1 MSAATVSL
9 PDMGEWNITSQI
21 KIDGQIAPDFSFD
34 WEVLFQG
41 HKYIQPLRKPQGS
54 KENTTLNSV
63 IDLTFQHWAIYQLKR
78 WYFFTAQ
85 PVETGTAIPD
95 KYIATVSLNL
105 GDFCALFGTILN
117 YYYGD
122 KITISLDPQWQYK
135 SEAEVVEISYSHIW
149 DVLIKLY
156 EVYGVRWVIEPNGSP
171 EKYVIKVGYPTT
183 EQSHIFEYG
192 FEGGL
197 LKVERQVQSDE
208 IANMLLGRGG
218 EKNLPYRYFKNVDP
232 ENPSFKAD
240 PDWIEELSNIY
251 FANLM
256 PATFR
261 SYVQGWKA
269 AHISKY
275 PGYKAVGEANAYAPW
290 AYRKG
295 FTDEKFDPVEY
306 VADEITINPET
317 GDKIVVISPTYSPY
331 VKKDSSIAK
340 YGPLLNGLENNDE
353 IYPTIQGVTIDPF
366 GRINEAIEVEP
377 ITSDDI
383 EGAGESEA
391 QITTLLG
398 IVSPTLKVG
407 ANARQVFILQGEF
420 SVEKGRTADLITDL
434 TKSGR
439 ASDLSLLESEVIIES
454 QSITLK
460 NKVTGQTHS
469 ASGIPSG
476 NYSYQIT
483 VNVHNASSKDL
494 YITIACPTPK
504 LVDSALS
511 DQWTN
516 KWRIWVKNLWQTS
529 KQSGETDAQY
539 AERVWR
545 PILGDRE
552 GNEAKMVFASGLLA
566 HEDYE
571 FTITSIP
578 KYERKLCKWQTVE
591 NGKVVEHEYWS
602 EWCIELGKSDAEL
615 DTLGVYLPSVMR
627 QAIAGDFFF
636 FIGIDMPHLYT
647 VWAEERIDNWKKDN
661 LEDKKD
667 IKPTWVVTTDR
678 VRLNNEGR
686 EDALICKLHPG
697 DTLRLAD
704 KRFIEGD
711 YETLYLS
718 SLTYKYREP
727 SSDDTALNPDVEI
740 VLSDRYEVSAN
751 PVTTLQ
757 GEVSA
762 LAKQIGSMS
771 NVEQVV
777 RAVAD
782 KLYLRKDGLP
792 DRSMSPTEFASLLTS
807 LGFRSG
813 MVGGAGWG
821 IYKDA
826 NDNWVIEADRI
837 MARQDFEVNNLVI
850 NQVVGQGGT
859 IVESAARMEITHVE
873 DTASGYQCYF
883 DQHEGTVANLFR
895 VDDVAWCNRFTPE
908 NNSLKFYKRRVIEVG
923 VDYVLLS
930 KTYVN
935 GSGIPTEGD
944 AIVQYGNY
952 TDKNRQYIK
961 VRDVIGGGYERY
973 IEGLDS
979 VNATGVEYYFVG
991 RQTGLYNGRPRWFIG
1006 DENGFIE
1013 WINGALNIKGSLNML
1028 STYDGKALGDY
1039 IGDAAQSA
1047 ADKAKAELQS
1057 RIDEL
1062 QNQIDGVVETWNGTV
1077 DPTKA
1082 NYPASGWT
1090 TETDKQAHI
1099 GDAYFNIG
1107 AYNASTNPNAGHAW
1121 RWYYNSATDYGWI
1134 ELADSD
1140 AVRALQLAQMS
1151 VTGTDVLY
1159 KKGSS
1164 LTDVPTPLPT
1174 IGATGDI
1181 TGYNGWSTDAPD
1193 WESGKYIWQTT
1204 YVKKGDGSATFSAPT
1219 CISGKNGRGIDRI
1232 EEEYCLSDSSSTPTP
1247 NVWYDEAH
1255 KPTWVAG
1262 KYMWTRSHVYY
1273 TDGTDET
1280 FGEVCVT
1287 GATGTSVLAEYSSD
1301 GTSWHPAYQSGD
1313 VWMHTGTD
1321 GVNWSPA
1328 VRIQG
1333 IGYSTN
1339 LIRHTKDMT
1348 GWGTDYSTNVGFSYE
1363 TDTDGFTVV
1372 TQNIKT
1378 GGGNNN
1384 AYWWLWNTNN
1394 VNNQRLVESPNDVF
1408 VPGRRYTLSF
1418 EFISYPADHPVG
1430 GYIDVRP
1437 GDDGSGRITLM
1448 SFLFSNPSGIWERVT
1463 RTFVCPQFNKNKTL
1477 SLFGLAFN
1485 ANAPKDAYLKIRKI
1499 CLVEGDSSEW
1509 TPAPSEMVGQDGQY
1523 RKWQWAVHTSSTSAD
1538 GIAESSWKDTPL
1550 TANPGQ
1556 YVWMRSGIVV
1566 PPATEPTSYDKPYTR
1581 VTGDKGD
1588 SSYMLD
1594 LTDEVKGIAC
1604 DSSGNPLSASIPTSQ
1619 ASVFKGSEKVTSGV
1633 SYSIAQKTGI
1643 TNANVTSA
1651 GVVTLSGLTADTA
1664 TVVVQA
1670 VVNGV
1675 TLQSNISVYKVK
1687 PGGSYAPNLLK
1698 GTKNGIL
1705 SPGASPATGAYGNC
1719 AVVFFDE
1726 GTVLSVGDK
1735 IAVKIESIEQLAGSA
1750 PNGYSLW
1757 PYSVLSNG
1765 ALKSALCP
1773 NPKTVKTSDLQC
1785 TFEITS
1791 TTPEGQYPALLV
1803 YPAVNGALTGCQ
1815 AQYGR
1820 IMVVRGDTP
1829 MDWSPAASEMEG
1841 AVVYQIEPS
1850 VDNITKSMT
1859 GELSETSLKCKV
1871 YKTTGDSPRELTSD
1885 KQVRFQVIKK
1895 DGSSTISTLWPTNGE
1910 TASVAVTEDTE
1921 SIICE
1926 LIDGSTVLDRE
1937 RVPVISDASDLE
1949 IGGRNLLLRS
1959 GQGITTANYLVD
1971 KYYLSVNPIV
1981 GKTYT
1986 FTLWG
1991 QLASSKTDFGLWN
2004 SGGDV
2009 NLALL
2014 KKVADGKYQATFD
2027 WVNTAGGKTA
2037 TGKHIELYALLNT
2050 QSGTSIVNRVKLEE
2064 GNVGT
2069 DWSPAPE
2076 DTGAGVNLLRN
2087 SRARLTKTYTST
2099 GDWYNLLKKETV
2111 YLEQGKTYTISARTN
2126 CAKFTNVH
2134 GTPYENKCVL
2144 WLCSTADS
2152 TQGVVNQIV
2161 SGTDMSTDGSRGQTF
2176 VWNHPSGEY
2185 FLRVNF
2191 YAAGTWW
2198 AEKVKIEKGSY
2209 ATEWTPS
2216 PEDVEYMEDAL
2227 KENTKIEGGLMLIST
2242 ISLGQNNTDYTSQT
2256 TWSGINGIYKE
2267 TAIGGGIAAW
2277 YGGDMEDL
2285 ANYYN
2290 WSNTEGKW
2298 VAKSGV
2304 TPPSRIAKGIDR
2316 FDGSGYKASGNLWW
2330 DEVGN
2335 LYANGMFTGQ
2345 MTVGN
2350 PTGQRID
2357 LDPMQ
2362 QVMNIFSDNGTLVA
2376 THSGRTLTVDE
2387 ARPADTQGVSG
2398 KTVVSIT
2405 SKTLT
2410 INSGSSVSETLDR
2423 SICSGKATGSGTLTI
2438 DVPSFILTASTQ
2450 ASSSSM
2456 QIQPMASIE
2465 LYLVVTVGTKIMKYS
2480 LGQATS
2486 LSVSSSVT
2494 TPANKYQI
2502 PIPKNT
2508 SYSAKITAE
2517 YSVSGSQGARGTL
2530 GGSSPTVPY
2539 DLTTQAYRCEYGANG
2554 WIISTD
2560 SKNYAYLIVENGK
2573 LNFKVVSNGNT
2584 VISS

>member
-1 MSAATVSL
+1 MPDEYYELAEEEFLKAVVKYNADHCLDIAVYKAPTDHVWIEDNEVMLTVGQRIRLESDEYFPGTGYRDSRITRITRKVNLPSSMDIEIGDALSRTSMQKVSDSISEVRSYAEGIAGSVAL
-9 PDMGEWNITSQI
+9 PDIIRTGDATRPTDNNLLSAKRTYADLLRRNIDERTSGKLSSDKGFEAGNYMAGVSGGMLGIDSDGDSFAEVARLYVRVKAFFEELTVVKSNVLAGKQYLTPGGGIKCVKVEETTSGYRCYFLSEQDGERTYTKFAVDDQAICEQFNVEPGTSS
-21 KIDGQIAPDFSFD
+21 KVSNHRYWRLVTAVENDDHTEEGT
-34 WEVLFQG
+34 G
-41 HKYIQPLRKPQGS
+41 NHYGYIELSKSACESGSDIPKEGDEICQLGYQGS
-54 KENTTLNSV
+54 GNK
-63 IDLTFQHWAIYQLKR
+63 
-78 WYFFTAQ
+78 
-85 PVETGTAIPD
+85 
-95 KYIATVSLNL
+95 
-105 GDFCALFGTILN
+105 
-117 YYYGD
+117 
-122 KITISLDPQWQYK
+122 
-135 SEAEVVEISYSHIW
+135 
-149 DVLIKLY
+149 
-156 EVYGVRWVIEPNGSP
+156 
-171 EKYVIKVGYPTT
+171 
-183 EQSHIFEYG
+183 
-192 FEGGL
+192 
-197 LKVERQVQSDE
+197 ERQTAMVFST
-208 IANMLLGRGG
+208 
-218 EKNLPYRYFKNVDP
+218 VDADA
-232 ENPSFKAD
+232 PS
-240 PDWIEELSNIY
+240 
-251 FANLM
+251 
-256 PATFR
+256 
-261 SYVQGWKA
+261 
-269 AHISKY
+269 
-275 PGYKAVGEANAYAPW
+275 
-290 AYRKG
+290 
-295 FTDEKFDPVEY
+295 
-306 VADEITINPET
+306 
-317 GDKIVVISPTYSPY
+317 
-331 VKKDSSIAK
+331 VK
-340 YGPLLNGLENNDE
+340 L
-353 IYPTIQGVTIDPF
+353 F
-366 GRINEAIEVEP
+366 
-377 ITSDDI
+377 
-383 EGAGESEA
+383 
-391 QITTLLG
+391 
-398 IVSPTLKVG
+398 
-407 ANARQVFILQGEF
+407 
-420 SVEKGRTADLITDL
+420 
-434 TKSGR
+434 
-439 ASDLSLLESEVIIES
+439 
-454 QSITLK
+454 
-460 NKVTGQTHS
+460 
-469 ASGIPSG
+469 SGI
-476 NYSYQIT
+476 
-483 VNVHNASSKDL
+483 
-494 YITIACPTPK
+494 
-504 LVDSALS
+504 DSFS
-511 DQWTN
+511 
-516 KWRIWVKNLWQTS
+516 
-529 KQSGETDAQY
+529 
-539 AERVWR
+539 
-545 PILGDRE
+545 
-552 GNEAKMVFASGLLA
+552 
-566 HEDYE
+566 
-571 FTITSIP
+571 
-578 KYERKLCKWQTVE
+578 
-591 NGKVVEHEYWS
+591 
-602 EWCIELGKSDAEL
+602 
-615 DTLGVYLPSVMR
+615 
-627 QAIAGDFFF
+627 
-636 FIGIDMPHLYT
+636 
-647 VWAEERIDNWKKDN
+647 
-661 LEDKKD
+661 
-667 IKPTWVVTTDR
+667 
-678 VRLNNEGR
+678 
-686 EDALICKLHPG
+686 
-697 DTLRLAD
+697 LAD
-704 KRFIEGD
+704 KAVVSFGRDSNTSKIFFRLGNSTASQYLD
-711 YETLYLS
+711 Y
-718 SLTYKYREP
+718 R
-727 SSDDTALNPDVEI
+727 
-740 VLSDRYEVSAN
+740 
-751 PVTTLQ
+751 Q
-757 GEVSA
+757 G
-762 LAKQIGSMS
+762 
-771 NVEQVV
+771 
-777 RAVAD
+777 
-782 KLYLRKDGLP
+782 DGLVVAGSISSKSTYV
-792 DRSMSPTEFASLLTS
+792 DDSGNEEN
-807 LGFRSG
+807 LGS
-813 MVGGAGWG
+813 
-821 IYKDA
+821 IL
-826 NDNWVIEADRI
+826 ADRI
-837 MARQDFEVNNLVI
+837 TDTNVYYKQQDSSVA
-850 NQVVGQGGT
+850 T
-859 IVESAARMEITHVE
+859 PPATPIVSGDTVTSWNGWE
-873 DTASGYQCYF
+873 D
-883 DQHEGTVANLFR
+883 
-895 VDDVAWCNRFTPE
+895 
-908 NNSLKFYKRRVIEVG
+908 
-923 VDYVLLS
+923 
-930 KTYVN
+930 
-935 GSGIPTEGD
+935 IPPTLE
-944 AIVQYGNY
+944 
-952 TDKNRQYIK
+952 
-961 VRDVIGGGYERY
+961 
-973 IEGLDS
+973 
-979 VNATGVEYYFVG
+979 
-991 RQTGLYNGRPRWFIG
+991 
-1006 DENGFIE
+1006 
-1013 WINGALNIKGSLNML
+1013 
-1028 STYDGKALGDY
+1028 DGK
-1039 IGDAAQSA
+1039 
-1047 ADKAKAELQS
+1047 
-1057 RIDEL
+1057 
-1062 QNQIDGVVETWNGTV
+1062 T
-1077 DPTKA
+1077 
-1082 NYPASGWT
+1082 
-1090 TETDKQAHI
+1090 
-1099 GDAYFNIG
+1099 
-1107 AYNASTNPNAGHAW
+1107 
-1121 RWYYNSATDYGWI
+1121 
-1134 ELADSD
+1134 
-1140 AVRALQLAQMS
+1140 M
-1151 VTGTDVLY
+1151 
-1159 KKGSS
+1159 
-1164 LTDVPTPLPT
+1164 
-1174 IGATGDI
+1174 
-1181 TGYNGWSTDAPD
+1181 
-1193 WESGKYIWQTT
+1193 WQTT
-1204 YVKKGDGSATFSAPT
+1204 CVKKGDGSITFSTPT
-1219 CISGKNGRGIDRI
+1219 HIPVRNGKDGNGIDHI
-1232 EEEYCLSDSSSTPTP
+1232 EEEYYLSTSSSTPTGGS
-1247 NVWYDEAH
+1247 WKTEAN

-1301 GTSWHPAYQSGD
+1301 GTSWHPAYQVGD
-1313 VWMHTGTD
+1313 VWMRTGTD

-1363 TDTDGFTVV
+1363 TDTDGFMVV

-1418 EFISYPADHPVG
+1418 EFISYPAGHPVG

-1670 VVNGV
+1670 VVDGV

-1735 IAVKIESIEQLAGSA
+1735 IAVKIESIKQLAGSA
-1750 PNGYSLW
+1750 PNGYSIW

-1773 NPKTVKTSDLQC
+1773 NPKTVKTTDLQC

-1841 AVVYQIEPS
+1841 AVVYQVEPS

-1859 GELSETSLKCKV
+1859 GKLSETSLKCKV

-1991 QLASSKTDFGLWN
+1991 QLASSKTEFGIWN

-2185 FLRVNF
+2185 FLRINF

-2227 KENTKIEGGLMLIST
+2227 KENAKIEGGLMLIST

-2267 TAIGGGIAAW
+2267 TATGGGIAVW
-2277 YGGDMEDL
+2277 FGGDMLDM
-2285 ANYYN
+2285 ADYYN
-2290 WSNTEGKW
+2290 WSDAEGKW
-2298 VAKSGV
+2298 IAKSSSI
-2304 TPPSRIAKGIDR
+2304 PSRIATGVDR
-2316 FDGSGYKASGNLWW
+2316 FDGSGYRASGNLWW
-2330 DEVGN
+2330 DNTGNTTFVGTIVAKGEFAGVRRN
-2335 LYANGMFTGQ
+2335 RKLTITANNYTQYIPSDGNFIYLDKTGCFLEFKYVPDYIVFLPTTAHYIGETIVIANRSSVNQQLAITGFIVSEEDYA
-2345 MTVGN
+2345 
-2350 PTGQRID
+2350 D
-2357 LDPMQ
+2357 
-2362 QVMNIFSDNGTLVA
+2362 NIFSSKSLIIEYNKVFVA
-2376 THSGRTLTVDE
+2376 TC
-2387 ARPADTQGVSG
+2387 
-2398 KTVVSIT
+2398 KICYN
-2405 SKTLT
+2405 K
-2410 INSGSSVSETLDR
+2410 SSNKSYIAWIYR
-2423 SICSGKATGSGTLTI
+2423 
-2438 DVPSFILTASTQ
+2438 ILPLPQ
-2450 ASSSSM
+2450 YW
-2456 QIQPMASIE
+2456 E
-2465 LYLVVTVGTKIMKYS
+2465 
-2480 LGQATS
+2480 
-2486 LSVSSSVT
+2486 
-2494 TPANKYQI
+2494 
-2502 PIPKNT
+2502 
-2508 SYSAKITAE
+2508 
-2517 YSVSGSQGARGTL
+2517 
-2530 GGSSPTVPY
+2530 
-2539 DLTTQAYRCEYGANG
+2539 
-2554 WIISTD
+2554 
-2560 SKNYAYLIVENGK
+2560 
-2573 LNFKVVSNGNT
+2573 
-2584 VISS
+2584 